1 MNLPDSFTDYMAS
14 HDLYR
19 ALNFISKDSGV
30 PSVVICLLQFLNI
43 VLVTKY

>member
-1 MNLPDSFTDYMAS
+1 MSNYSITDYMAS
-14 HDLYR
+14 HNLYR
-19 ALNFISKDSGV
+19 VLDFISKDSSV